1 MPCFQTSQLNKVNP
15 GDLRESWSH
24 LLHTI
29 YAMIIYYKI
38 VFVRTHR
45 VHATRVH
52 IVFLLRAVPFMVEHV
67 LNMDFIHLS
76 KSKNTMIAHCDL
88 FEKYED
94 VIFKKTTTTALQFF
108 ID

>member
-1 MPCFQTSQLNKVNP
+1 
-15 GDLRESWSH
+15 
-24 LLHTI
+24 
-29 YAMIIYYKI
+29 MIIYYKI
-38 VFVRTHR
+38 VFVRAHR

-52 IVFLLRAVPFMVEHV
+52 SIVFLLRAVPFMVEHV

-94 VIFKKTTTTALQFF
+94 VIFKKQQQLCSFSS
-108 ID
+108 IDSPEILAPSKFVIKSAFLP